1 MTAETAVTPTE
12 ELDEI
17 AKVPSGKVTIEGH
30 ECEIRRIR
38 TREVFTVMKIL
49 TAANQTGQIISSAID
64 GDEEEEL
71 GQELMAGLIVAIPYA
86 EDDFLDLLDRLVE
99 PPADAEAAVEVANE
113 LKNPSMETTL
123 NIVQTII
130 EAEAGELVR
139 LGKQARSWWEITGPK
154 VREQISA
161 NSDPDRE

>member
-17 AKVPSGKVTIEGH
+17 DKTPSGKVTIEGH

-49 TAANQTGQIISSAID
+49 TAANQTGQIISSALD
-64 GDEEEEL
+64 GEDEEEL

-86 EDDFLDLLDRLVE
+86 EDEFIGLLSRLVE
-99 PPADAEAAVEVANE
+99 HPADPEAAVIVLAE
-113 LKNPSMETTL
+113 LENPSLETTML
-123 NIVQTII
+123 IVQAIV
-130 EAEAGELVR
+130 EQEAGELLR
-139 LGKQARSWWEITGPK
+139 LGKQARSWWEIAGPK
-154 VREQISA
+154 VRQQTDDTDQE
-161 NSDPDRE
+161 